1 MSTETHYQKNQV
13 IRFLGASFLGFL
25 AGHLTN
31 YSVILYAQDV
41 WNADALA
48 GLGFGLC
55 FGVPLFLGW
64 FAGAWCDSYSPQKL
78 AQLAH
83 VSFLVSLGLLHL
95 SSRVE
100 GEFAILFY
108 LFGACFAGIGW
119 SILAPARMS
128 LLGRLAGDK
137 QVKLAVVFNI
147 LVMLGF
153 GAAPPI
159 LAFCRKINSWE
170 MVHITGAFL
179 FLIAMILLVGI
190 HTEGLGKS
198 SSAWD
203 RIIRGV
209 TYAKNHPLLK
219 QTLLF
224 AIVIYCSMGPV
235 QVMMPRY
242 AKGVLEL
249 GELERGF
256 FLGALAI
263 ALLIGGG
270 MSLKLAKFFGYGQ
283 MILLAGLICGIGLIG
298 IGLSDNLWV
307 SIVFLLFSGF
317 GAGASISLIVAI
329 LQSEVIAEYRGRLVS
344 LYTIT
349 SQVVPATSGL
359 LSGLLLVKVPI
370 ATAVLSAG
378 ASITLIVIF
387 SGLRLTTLRN
397 YKTKN

>member
-1 MSTETHYQKNQV
+1 MNSITNYNQGQIV
-13 IRFLGASFLGFL
+13 RFLAASFLGFL

-55 FGVPLFLGW
+55 FGVPLILGW

-78 AQLAH
+78 AQGAH
-83 VSFLVSLGLLHL
+83 VSFLVSLGLLNL
-95 SSRVE
+95 SSRME
-100 GEFAILFY
+100 GELAVIIY
-108 LFGACFAGIGW
+108 LLGAAFAGVGW
-119 SILAPARMS
+119 SVLAPARMS
-128 LLGRLAGDK
+128 LLGRLAGER

-159 LAFCRKINSWE
+159 LAFCRKIHSWE
-170 MVHITGAFL
+170 MVHLTGISL
-179 FLIAMILLVGI
+179 FFIAMVLLLGI
-190 HTEGLGKS
+190 QTDGLGKN

-203 RIIRGV
+203 RILRGV
-209 TYAKNHPLLK
+209 SYAKNHTLLK

-224 AIVIYCSMGPV
+224 SIIIYCSMGPV
-235 QVMMPRY
+235 QVMMPRF
-242 AKGVLEL
+242 AKGILKL

-256 FLGALAI
+256 FLGGLAI

-270 MSLKLAKFFGYGQ
+270 VSLKLAKHVGYGK
-283 MILLAGLICGIGLIG
+283 MILLAGLFCGLGFLGIGFSKIV
-298 IGLSDNLWV
+298 WV
-307 SIVFLLFSGF
+307 SVLFLLFSGF

-329 LQSEVIAEYRGRLVS
+329 LQSEVTTEYRGRLVS

-359 LSGLLLVKVPI
+359 LSGLLLVKLPI
-370 ATAVLSAG
+370 DTAVIAAG
-378 ASITLIVIF
+378 ATLTLIVIF
-387 SGLRLTTLRN
+387 STIRLETLRN
-397 YKTKN
+397 YKV

>member
-1 MSTETHYQKNQV
+1 MNPKENYNQGQI
-13 IRFLGASFLGFL
+13 IRFLTASFLGFL

-55 FGVPLFLGW
+55 FGVPLILGW

-78 AQLAH
+78 AQGAH
-83 VSFLVSLGLLHL
+83 LSFLVSLGLLHL
-95 SSRVE
+95 SSRME
-100 GEFAILFY
+100 GELSVILY
-108 LFGACFAGIGW
+108 LLGAGFAGVGW
-119 SILAPARMS
+119 SVLAPARMS
-128 LLGRLAGDK
+128 LLGRLAGER

-170 MVHITGAFL
+170 MVHQTGAIL
-179 FLIAMILLVGI
+179 FLIAMSLLLGI
-190 HTEGLGKS
+190 KTDGLGKS

-203 RIIRGV
+203 RILRGV
-209 TYAKNHPLLK
+209 SYAKNHPLLK

-224 AIVIYCSMGPV
+224 SIVIYCSMGPV

-242 AKGVLEL
+242 AKGVLLL

-256 FLGALAI
+256 FLGALAL
-263 ALLIGGG
+263 ALLVGGG
-270 MSLKLAKFFGYGQ
+270 VSLKLAKTVGYGK
-283 MILLAGLICGIGLIG
+283 MILFSGFICGLGFIG
-298 IGLSDNLWV
+298 IGFSTFVWV
-307 SIVFLLFSGF
+307 SVLFLLFSGF

-329 LQSEVIAEYRGRLVS
+329 LQSEVTTEYRGRLVS

-349 SQVVPATSGL
+349 SQVVPAVSGL
-359 LSGLLLVKVPI
+359 LSGLLLVKIQI
-370 ATAVLSAG
+370 ATAVLTAG
-378 ASITLIVIF
+378 TAITLIVIL
-387 SGLRLTTLRN
+387 STIRLDILRN
-397 YKTKN
+397 YER